1 MNSSTNKAFRQAGSS
16 EVPAVFQLTLALA
29 SLPEYDT
36 SQSIVPPD
44 RPKVSPEHL
53 EEWRASGID
62 DDLIFANL
70 VSFAPR
76 DYSDYQYFGDSG
88 DDIAAILLGPDIDR
102 RNDGRVRDKDLRRI
116 GAFESGGW
124 AIRYLDPISGD
135 AGDFLQFKPDRP
147 RETID
152 YDQNGKPKLDNDGKP
167 KKKVI
172 KYESLASP
180 SPIFLK
186 IPDPIAA
193 KIAAKN
199 GLGDD
204 WEAAQKSGSHFWEWV
219 KTNPQIP
226 IEITEGAKKA
236 AALLSRGIVAIGV
249 LSITTACVPKPKDDP
264 THIDRLLPGIELFYG
279 AGRSLTIS
287 FDQDPESNPQ
297 TIQAVAGQV
306 RRIGAIVEKNGCIVS
321 ARVWDGGKGKGI
333 DDLIAGLGDDW
344 ETNCKILPLKAGL
357 AFFWG
362 RIGHH
367 AWEMSKAFTAKI
379 EINQKYLEIS
389 EFKDGEIYCIKSGL
403 GSGKTTC
410 IKQWIEGNRSWLRFN
425 RLFFLGYRNN
435 LLLQNC
441 AQIDGLLHIQQ
452 FGEYDLKNDPTL
464 WAALCID
471 SLIKFLSDDLDGAVI
486 ILDEVVSVI
495 RHLLFSQTEIRRYRQ
510 KIIAL
515 FSEAIKRAKIV
526 ICLDGNL
533 ADWAVNFI
541 TSLAPDKPVNTIKNV
556 YLNKRPDLLWIEG
569 AENQTKTGL
578 SYLARNSYKGLIDL
592 IGASCHGAKA
602 VCSDSQTSLETIDSL
617 LTGLGYNVFRIDS
630 KTAGD
635 AMVASFLKN
644 STDWLK
650 ANPIDYL
657 LYSPTAESG
666 LDIPIT
672 EYFKA
677 HYCLFFGV
685 LDVDS
690 VLQMIARVRDDQCPK
705 FFWAREWTSNDW
717 DDFKSF
723 IPETL
728 ERAFYDQL
736 RLDLH
741 RILSGEASGPQ
752 IISEILQSYER
763 APEICTE
770 TAFFLMA
777 QWNYE
782 RSNYRQ
788 CLEERLL
795 LAGYPFQKI
804 TVKRGDLGALIK
816 DEKEKV
822 QRLEAEMIWKAETK
836 PLSKIFPKNLQ
847 EQYCQKKAFLLSELP
862 GIDSDPIWGPDFIF
876 EILSEKRAIRS
887 QSRRYW
893 LLTNLQIAGRLEMES
908 FKKIH
913 DQFFGDGYRM
923 LWLDRNDWGK
933 VWALSESRILSVL
946 NHPDPD
952 RPWLPTDPEI
962 VAINAACKK
971 RAPLSL
977 HLGKPGKTDPLQY
990 VGKLLGLVGAKWA
1003 GSGRKVNGEKVR
1015 EYRLDLTLWGTKE
1028 WDSIQKALTRKW
1040 AKYFSTDLAPIDWEN
1055 VERTHSTPPFDLHSQ
1070 YSDPQNQSGQGFEE
1084 VAPESKIS
1092 DRFHLGRCHPIRT
1105 IPDRQNSHDT
1115 EPAEHPY
1122 TQNKPKGEDIA
1133 KSGHPYTQN
1142 KFRIGDKVIF
1152 HDLLHGPREAVIV
1165 EMTISGLYR
1174 LGNGVLTPPSFL
1186 ERA

>member
-1 MNSSTNKAFRQAGSS
+1 MNSSTNKAFRQAGRP
-16 EVPAVFQLTLALA
+16 EVLAVFQLTLALGA
-29 SLPEYDT
+29 VPEDDT

-88 DDIAAILLGPDIDR
+88 DDIAAILLAPDIDR

-116 GAFESGGW
+116 GALESGGW

-264 THIDRLLPGIELFYG
+264 THIDRLLPGIELFCE

-287 FDQDPESNPQ
+287 FDQDPESKPQ

-569 AENQTKTGL
+569 TENQTKTGL

-617 LTGLGYNVFRIDS
+617 LTKSGKITFRIDS
-630 KTAGD
+630 KTSGTEEVKA
-635 AMVASFLKN
+635 FLAN
-644 STDWLK
+644 PTQWLT

-666 LDIPIT
+666 LDVPIT
-672 EYFKA
+672 DYFTA

-690 VLQMIARVRDDQCPK
+690 TLQQIARIRDIHCPK
-705 FFWAREWTSNDW
+705 YFWAREWSSNLE
-717 DDFKSF
+717 DFRSP
-723 IPETL
+723 IAEILARVTN
-728 ERAFYDQL
+728 ERL
-736 RLDLH
+736 NLDLH
-741 RILSGEASGPQ
+741 RSLSGEINGAD
-752 IISEILQSYER
+752 IIGKILETYQTPFRIFEDTAFYLQAQRNFERGHYRQALLERAKRAGYTIIEIEPTGSEIGKAYK
-763 APEICTE
+763 A
-770 TAFFLMA
+770 
-777 QWNYE
+777 
-782 RSNYRQ
+782 
-788 CLEERLL
+788 
-795 LAGYPFQKI
+795 
-804 TVKRGDLGALIK
+804 
-816 DEKEKV
+816 EKEGV
-822 QRLEAEMIWKAETK
+822 LRGEAE
-836 PLSKIFPKNLQ
+836 KIFHAEVRPVNKLNPDKLEDQRVLKKINLLDQ
-847 EQYCQKKAFLLSELP
+847 LP
-862 GIDSDPIWGPDFIF
+862 GIDYDPIWSEDFVF
-876 EILSEKRAIRS
+876 TVLFKES
-887 QSRRYW
+887 Q
-893 LLTNLQIAGRLEMES
+893 LLTQARRAWFLAHSHVAHRLEQEK
-908 FKKIH
+908 FKRIY
-913 DQFFGDGYRM
+913 DRFFEDHHS
-923 LWLDRNDWGK
+923 LIWTDRNEWGK
-933 VWALSESRILSVL
+933 IWALGASGILAIIS
-946 NHPDPD
+946 HPDPD
-952 RPWLPTDPEI
+952 KIWGPHDPEI
-962 VAINAACKK
+962 QNILNQCNRKAIY
-971 RAPLSL
+971 L
-977 HLGKPGKTDPLQY
+977 HLGRQGKAEPMQY
-990 VGKLLGLVGAKWA
+990 IGRLLKLMGAKWEA
-1003 GSGRKVNGEKVR
+1003 KRVRDDNGDLLW
-1015 EYRLDLTLWGTKE
+1015 EYRLKLDQAERPE
-1028 WDSIQKALTRKW
+1028 WQAITASLDRKW
-1040 AKYFSTDLAPIDWEN
+1040 GRYIDTELAPIDWA
-1055 VERTHSTPPFDLHSQ
+1055 PPEVYLE
-1070 YSDPQNQSGQGFEE
+1070 NQSQKSSYHTQVGEASQKQAGQGF
-1084 VAPESKIS
+1084 
-1092 DRFHLGRCHPIRT
+1092 
-1105 IPDRQNSHDT
+1105 
-1115 EPAEHPY
+1115 
-1122 TQNKPKGEDIA
+1122 
-1133 KSGHPYTQN
+1133 KSVPPSG
-1142 KFRIGDKVIF
+1142 G
-1152 HDLLHGPREAVIV
+1152 
-1165 EMTISGLYR
+1165 GLYSQQGKVEQILYQKIR
-1174 LGNGVLTPPSFL
+1174 GIKT
-1186 ERA
+1186 